1 MLPLM
6 ETFYSIQGEGRR
18 AGYNSLFIRF
28 GGCNFKCAGFGVSY
42 TTPDGEK
49 KFGCDSFYSVDQKFK
64 KEWDIKDNYFDIV
77 IEGNKSI
84 PEKATRYDV
93 VITGGEP
100 LIYWNTAE
108 FQNLLVYYI
117 SRGHKVTIE
126 TNASLDIEFTKD
138 YQKQIQFSMS
148 VKLENSGE
156 AKHKRI
162 NIDSI
167 TNILE
172 NTEQSYLKFVVA
184 KKNSDIT
191 MIEIR
196 EILDSL
202 AYFADVYLMPL
213 GDTNEVLNE
222 NRVAVAELCIK
233 HNFMYSDRMHIAI
246 WGNKPGV

>member
-1 MLPLM
+1 MLVIQ
-6 ETFYSIQGEGRR
+6 ESFFSIQGEGRR

-28 GGCNFKCAGFGVSY
+28 GGCNFKCAGFGVPY
-42 TTPDGEK
+42 TTPDGEQ
-49 KFGCDSFYSVDQKFK
+49 KFGCDSFYAVDQKFK
-64 KEWDIKDNYFDIV
+64 KEWIVKDNYIDIV
-77 IEGNKSI
+77 TECNKRI
-84 PEKATRYDV
+84 PLEASKYDV

-100 LIYWNTAE
+100 LIYWNNVE
-108 FQNLLVYYI
+108 FQNLIAYYI
-117 SRGHKVTIE
+117 SREHKVTIE

-172 NTEQSYLKFVVA
+172 NTKQSYLKFVVA
-184 KKNSDIT
+184 KKNSDGT
-191 MIEIR
+191 MNEIR

-202 AYFADVYLMPL
+202 SCYADVFLMPL

-222 NRVAVAELCIK
+222 NRVSVAELCIE

-246 WGNKPGV
+246 WGNKMGV